1 MGNRS
6 ENNLGLQGEKAAV
19 RFLQTQ
25 GYRILATQHRN
36 GFGEI
41 DIIAETGKTTIF
53 VEVKTR
59 SSDNDGLPF
68 ESVNRLRQDRMSRA
82 ALVWL
87 KQNRR
92 LDQPCRLDI
101 ISILWK
107 DPQSDPE
114 ITHYPNAFEPS
125 ARGQFF

>member
-1 MGNRS
+1 MSNQTGNK
-6 ENNLGLQGEKAAV
+6 LGLQGEKAAV
-19 RFLQTQ
+19 KFLQDN
-25 GYRILATQHRN
+25 GYRILARQLRN
-36 GFGEI
+36 SFGEI
-41 DIIAETGKTTIF
+41 DIIAEIGKTTIF

-59 SSDNDGLPF
+59 SSDTDGLPF
-68 ESVNRLRQDRMSRA
+68 EAVNRNRQDRMSRA

-92 LDQPCRLDI
+92 LEQPCRLDI

-107 DPQSDPE
+107 VPDAAPE

-125 ARGQFF
+125 ARGQFY

>member
-1 MGNRS
+1 MSNQTGNK
-6 ENNLGLQGEKAAV
+6 LGLQGEKAAV
-19 RFLQTQ
+19 KFLQEK
-25 GYRILATQHRN
+25 GYRILARQHRN
-36 GFGEI
+36 SFGEI
-41 DIIAETGKTTIF
+41 DIIAESGKTTIF

-59 SSDNDGLPF
+59 SSDTDGLPF
-68 ESVNRLRQDRMSRA
+68 EAVNRNRQDRMSRA

-92 LDQPCRLDI
+92 LEQPCRLDI

-107 DPQSDPE
+107 DPSSAPE

-125 ARGQFF
+125 ARGQFY